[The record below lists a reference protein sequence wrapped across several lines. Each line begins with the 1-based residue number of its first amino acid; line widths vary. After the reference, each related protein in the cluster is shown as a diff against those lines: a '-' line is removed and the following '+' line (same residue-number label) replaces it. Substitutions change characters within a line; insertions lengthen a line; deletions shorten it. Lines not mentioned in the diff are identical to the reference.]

1 MNTIVKLLE
10 KTNNVK
16 RSSYTWNAL
25 NAIISALQNPIIL
38 LVMTRTNGVYDAGV
52 FSIAFAIA
60 TLMLYVGLYG
70 LRRFQ
75 SSDLDEKYSFSEYHG
90 MRILSCSVMI
100 FVSAIYCLYGMI
112 FTSYSMEKALV
123 IFMICIVKVCQAYSD
138 VYHGCM
144 QQKGRLDVATK
155 SSSVRYTFEM
165 VAYVVLLIL
174 THNLLLST
182 AAFMVASIIG
192 LLLTSVNAGRNYC
205 TYKPSFNRTKI
216 KGLAIEGFPL
226 FASLFLNMYIS
237 NAPKYAIDAFLTEE
251 TQAIYNMIFMP
262 AFAVMLIANFIF
274 NPILTTYAELWLA
287 EKREQITKL
296 KKEIKKQMLFIL
308 GLTALGLAIAA
319 TIGIPVLVFIF
330 GLDLSQYKA
339 ELCVVMIGGGALA
352 YATYFST
359 VITIIRMQNT
369 LIVCYGI
376 VALAAKLLSRFF
388 VLNYG
393 VMGAASMY
401 AFLMIILAIMLFIIT
416 AYGIRKESLRLK
428 KLSQ

>member
-1 MNTIVKLLE
+1 M
-10 KTNNVK
+10 
-16 RSSYTWNAL
+16 

-38 LVMTRTNGVYDAGV
+38 LVMTRTNGTYDAGI

-75 SSDLDEKYSFSEYHG
+75 SSDLDEKYSYAEYHG
-90 MRILSCSVMI
+90 MRILTCSLMI
-100 FVSAIYCLYGMI
+100 FVSIVYCVYGMV
-112 FTSYSMEKALV
+112 FTGYSMEKALV

-155 SSSVRYTFEM
+155 SSSVRYLLEM
-165 VAYVVLLIL
+165 AAYVVLLAL

-182 AAFMVASIIG
+182 AGFMFASIIG

-205 TYKPSFNRTKI
+205 TYRPSFRIDKV

-251 TQAIYNMIFMP
+251 VQAIYNMIFMP

-274 NPILTTYAELWLA
+274 NPILTTYAELWIA
-287 EKREQITKL
+287 ETRESIRKL
-296 KKEIKKQMLFIL
+296 KLHIRKQMCVIA
-308 GLTALGLAIAA
+308 GLTVLGLAIAA
-319 TIGIPVLVFIF
+319 TIGIPVLSVIF
-330 GLDLSQYKA
+330 GLDLGEYRS
-339 ELCVVMIGGGALA
+339 ELCVVMMGGGALA
-352 YATYFST
+352 YSTYFST
-359 VITIIRMQNT
+359 VITVIRMQKT
-369 LIVCYGI
+369 LIVCYGV
-376 VALAAKLLSRFF
+376 VAIAAKLMSRFF

-393 VMGAASMY
+393 IMGAAGMY
-401 AFLMIILAIMLFIIT
+401 SFLMILLAVMLFAIT
-416 AYGIRKESLRLK
+416 CRGIGRSSRKVSK
-428 KLSQ
+428 SI

>member
-1 MNTIVKLLE
+1 MDTIVRLLE

-25 NAIISALQNPIIL
+25 NAIISALQNPVIL
-38 LVMTRTNGVYDAGV
+38 LVMTRTNGIYDAGV

-60 TLMLYVGLYG
+60 TLMLYMGLYG

-90 MRILSCSVMI
+90 MRIITCALMI
-100 FVSAIYCLYGMI
+100 FVSLIYCLYGMC
-112 FTSYSMEKALV
+112 FSTYSMEKALV
-123 IFMICIVKVCQAYSD
+123 IFMICIVKCCQAYSD

-155 SSSVRYTFEM
+155 SSSVRYTFEL
-165 VAYVVLLIL
+165 VAYVVLLVL
-174 THNLLLST
+174 THNLLIST
-182 AAFMVASIIG
+182 FAFMAASIIG

-205 TYKPSFNRTKI
+205 TYRPSFDRAKI

-237 NAPKYAIDAFLTEE
+237 NAPKYAIDSYLTDDI
-251 TQAIYNMIFMP
+251 QAIYNMIFMP

-287 EKREQITKL
+287 EKREQIGKL
-296 KKEIKKQMLFIL
+296 KHEIKKQSLVIA
-308 GLTALGLAIAA
+308 GLTVLGLAIAA
-319 TIGIPVLVFIF
+319 TIGIPVLAFIF
-330 GLDLSQYKA
+330 GTDLSDLKI

-359 VITIIRMQNT
+359 VITIIRMQKT
-369 LIVCYGI
+369 LIVCYGA
-376 VALAAKLLSRFF
+376 VAIAAKLLSKFF

-393 VMGAASMY
+393 IMGAASMY

-416 AYGIRKESLRLK
+416 WYGIRKESIRLK
-428 KLSQ
+428 MLSQ

>member
-1 MNTIVKLLE
+1 MKFIVALLE
-10 KTNNVK
+10 KTKNIK
-16 RSSYTWNAL
+16 RSSYLWNAI
-25 NAIISALQNPIIL
+25 NAIVSALQNPVIL

-52 FSIAFAIA
+52 FSIAFAVA

-75 SSDLDEKYSFSEYHG
+75 SSDLDEKYTFREYHG
-90 MRILSCSVMI
+90 MRILTCALMI
-100 FVSAIYCLYGMI
+100 FVSVIYCIYGMV
-112 FTSYSMEKALV
+112 FTGYSSEKAAV

-155 SSSVRYTFEM
+155 ASSVRYTLEM
-165 VAYVVLLIL
+165 VAYIVLLIL
-174 THNLLLST
+174 THNLILST

-205 TYKPSFNRTKI
+205 VYKPSFKMDKI

-251 TQAIYNMIFMP
+251 VQAVYNMIFMP
-262 AFAVMLIANFIF
+262 AFAVMLIGNFIF
-274 NPILTTYAELWLA
+274 NPILTIYAELWLVGTKEA
-287 EKREQITKL
+287 IRKL
-296 KKEIKKQMLFIL
+296 KSHIRKQSLLIA
-308 GLTALGLAIAA
+308 GLTVLGLAIAA
-319 TIGIPVLVFIF
+319 TIGIPVLSLIF
-330 GLDLSQYKA
+330 GVDLGEYRL
-339 ELCVVMIGGGALA
+339 ELCVVMVGGGALA

-359 VITIIRMQNT
+359 VITIIRMQKT

-376 VALAAKLLSRFF
+376 IALAAKIMSKFF
-388 VLNYG
+388 VLSYG
-393 VMGAASMY
+393 IMGAACMY
-401 AFLMIILAIMLFIIT
+401 ALLMIILAVLLCVIT
-416 AYGIRKESLRLK
+416 IWRIK
-428 KLSQ
+428 KVRSDGSAA

>member
-1 MNTIVKLLE
+1 MRKIVALLE

-25 NAIISALQNPIIL
+25 NAIISALQNPVIL
-38 LVMTRTNGVYDAGV
+38 LVMTRTNGVFDAGV

-90 MRILSCSVMI
+90 MRILTCSLMI
-100 FVSAIYCLYGMI
+100 FVSAIYCIYGMI

-165 VAYVVLLIL
+165 AAYVVLLL
-174 THNLLLST
+174 VTHNLLLST

-205 TYKPSFNRTKI
+205 TYRPSFNKAKI

-287 EKREQITKL
+287 EKREQIGKL
-296 KKEIKKQMLFIL
+296 KKEIKKQMLVIL
-308 GLTALGLAIAA
+308 GLTILGLTIAA
-319 TIGIPVLVFIF
+319 TIGIPVLAFIF
-330 GLDLSQYKA
+330 GVSLSEYKA
-339 ELCVVMIGGGALA
+339 ELCVVMLGGGALA

-359 VITIIRMQNT
+359 VITIIRMQKT

-388 VLNYG
+388 VLTYG
-393 VMGAASMY
+393 IMGAASMY
-401 AFLMIILAIMLFIIT
+401 AFLMGVLAVMLFVIT
-416 AYGIRKESLRLK
+416 VYGIRKESLRLK